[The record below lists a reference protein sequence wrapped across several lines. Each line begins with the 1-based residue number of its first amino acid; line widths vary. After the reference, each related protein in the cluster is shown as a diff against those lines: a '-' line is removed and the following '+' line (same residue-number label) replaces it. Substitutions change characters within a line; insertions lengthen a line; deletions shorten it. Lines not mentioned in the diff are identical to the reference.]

1 MPGYLQV
8 LSKVH
13 YFNTRPDTY
22 SKRIYSVQ
30 CSMHKGKV
38 LSNEFVVTVSR
49 MGPCEESAR
58 ATAHNCCEDRCPPR
72 PSGIPGEAL
81 VLAPLGRSL

>member
-1 MPGYLQV
+1 MVKGYHQV

-30 CSMHKGKV
+30 CAMAKGKV
-38 LSNEFVVTVSR
+38 LSNEFVVTVS
-49 MGPCEESAR
+49 
-58 ATAHNCCEDRCPPR
+58 
-72 PSGIPGEAL
+72 L
-81 VLAPLGRSL
+81 FLACKLEMTTVVH